1 MKFLTTL
8 CMAATASALFRM
20 LVPENKLS
28 KQLAALVGAV
38 FILTGISAIS
48 GADFS
53 LDANSLSLQT
63 EALNYRAL
71 SSANEEL
78 ERQICAEMSD
88 KIYAFLSAHEIS
100 PSKINISVN
109 ISGLY
114 SINITQVE
122 LVFKSGEQAA
132 AEAAAELLRGELPP
146 EIEIG
151 IEIITEVE

>member
-1 MKFLTTL
+1 
-8 CMAATASALFRM
+8 MAALATALFRM
-20 LVPENKLS
+20 LIPENKLS

-48 GADFS
+48 GAVFY
-53 LDANSLSLQT
+53 LDADALSLQT
-63 EALNYRAL
+63 EELNARA
-71 SSANEEL
+71 ANSVYESL
-78 ERQICAEMSD
+78 DKKICAEMSD

-122 LVFKSGEQAA
+122 LVFGSEEQAA
-132 AEAAAELLRGELPP
+132 AAAAAELLRGELSP
-146 EIEIG
+146 E

>member
-8 CMAATASALFRM
+8 CMAALAAALFRM
-20 LVPENKLS
+20 LIPEGKFT
-28 KQLAALVGAV
+28 KQLAALVAAV
-38 FILTGISAIS
+38 FILTGISAFS

-53 LDANSLSLQT
+53 AFDISSIQAD
-63 EALNYRAL
+63 ELNARAVI
-71 SSANEEL
+71 SANDAL

-88 KIYAFLSAHEIS
+88 KIYVFLSQHEIS

-122 LVFKSGEQAA
+122 LVFKNGEQAA
-132 AEAAAELLRGELPP
+132 ATAAAELLRGELPP
-146 EIEIG
+146 EIAIK
-151 IEIITEVE
+151 TEVE